1 MAEYLKLPELA
12 RRLGVSEKTARRY
25 VKAGALPSV
34 FIGNA
39 YRVSEEDLEEYLRD
53 ARVQPGDLDPKVT
66 APPSSKTDAEWREN
80 TQFLREELGNCHA
93 LLEEL
98 AGMYKEAG
106 DFGRLVTL
114 SNIVGFSSMG
124 GEEFVRDEIGSAEDR
139 ASKRVYAAGAR
150 LEELLEDLLEY
161 LERARPTEEA
171 DATVLDFAEHLRR
184 KAAG

>member
-1 MAEYLKLPELA
+1 
-12 RRLGVSEKTARRY
+12 
-25 VKAGALPSV
+25 
-34 FIGNA
+34 
-39 YRVSEEDLEEYLRD
+39 
-53 ARVQPGDLDPKVT
+53 
-66 APPSSKTDAEWREN
+66 
-80 TQFLREELGNCHA
+80 
-93 LLEEL
+93 
-98 AGMYKEAG
+98 MYKEAG

-161 LERARPTEEA
+161 LERARPTEEV